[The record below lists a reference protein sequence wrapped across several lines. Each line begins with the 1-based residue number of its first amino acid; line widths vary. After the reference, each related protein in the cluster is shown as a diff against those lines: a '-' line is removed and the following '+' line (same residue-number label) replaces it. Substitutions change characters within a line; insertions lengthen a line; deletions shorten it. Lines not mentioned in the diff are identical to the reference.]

1 MSYPVKL
8 VRDRRQPYL
17 RPRHAQG
24 SRGKGPANQRST
36 QDRPKP
42 TKKLLRSETSW
53 GQLRTRRIRVSTSIP
68 YERTTTIQDQRETS
82 TKVHRAIRYIGTERH
97 CSLPARPT

>member
-1 MSYPVKL
+1 MPHPVKL
-8 VRDRRQPYL
+8 VRDRRQPHL
-17 RPRHAQG
+17 RTRPAQRG
-24 SRGKGPANQRST
+24 RGKGQVNQGST

-42 TKKLLRSETSW
+42 AEKLLRSEASW